1 MKIFFSFIS
10 GLEMNV
16 FGADVQQFIFETFR
30 HVFHL
35 TWLTQYLGQNLDFC
49 LEYDRYSNFCFN
61 LFSFRAKFNE
71 FISN

>member
-1 MKIFFSFIS
+1 MS
-10 GLEMNV
+10 GVWMNV

-35 TWLTQYLGQNLDFC
+35 TWLTQYPRQNLDLC

-61 LFSFRAKFNE
+61 LFSFRAKSNE
-71 FISN
+71 FILN